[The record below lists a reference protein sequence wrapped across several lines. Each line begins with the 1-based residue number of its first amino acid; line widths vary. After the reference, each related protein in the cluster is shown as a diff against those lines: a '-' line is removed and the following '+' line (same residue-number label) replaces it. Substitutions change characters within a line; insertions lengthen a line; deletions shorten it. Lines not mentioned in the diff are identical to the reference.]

1 MQLRSMPAST
11 GTMVEP
17 ERRNKKEIERRAESE
32 NGFVNIT
39 VKRGREARGRT
50 TNTIGRETGE
60 IDGGTRSGTCGH
72 SATTQCSKCHAGLGL
87 CCVIYATDIG
97 TNVARRLAMRLLP
110 AQVACIEPE
119 TKLLLV
125 STLGLTIYAVEMCKV

>member
-32 NGFVNIT
+32 NVVMNIT

-50 TNTIGRETGE
+50 TNKIGRETGE
-60 IDGGTRSGTCGH
+60 IDGDTRNGTRGH
-72 SATTQCSKCHAGLGL
+72 SAKTQCLQCYAGLGL
-87 CCVIYATDIG
+87 
-97 TNVARRLAMRLLP
+97 
-110 AQVACIEPE
+110 
-119 TKLLLV
+119 
-125 STLGLTIYAVEMCKV
+125 

>member
-1 MQLRSMPAST
+1 MPAST

-32 NGFVNIT
+32 NVVMNIT
-39 VKRGREARGRT
+39 VKRGTEARGRT
-50 TNTIGRETGE
+50 TNKIGRETGE

-87 CCVIYATDIG
+87 CCVIYATDIA
-97 TNVARRLAMRLLP
+97 TNAARRLAMRLLP
-110 AQVACIEPE
+110 AQVACVEPKTE
-119 TKLLLV
+119 LLV
-125 STLGLTIYAVEMCKV
+125 VNRLGLTGYVVEMGKA